1 MGRVDYSIE
10 FNISKFEFNTDYFK
24 KKIRKEMKIRMQS
37 LYGNEMGPQGDQ
49 TVDFEYTLDIDLR
62 RGLDSLHSWHQ
73 LTSWQF
79 LCKVY
84 HVTTYPGDYFV
95 LRGSVTGPVN

>member
-10 FNISKFEFNTDYFK
+10 FNISKPEFNTDYFK
-24 KKIRKEMKIRMQS
+24 KTIRKEMKIRMQS

-62 RGLDSLHSWHQ
+62 RGQDFYGVSSHLRR
-73 LTSWQF
+73 WQF
-79 LCKVY
+79 LCSVY
-84 HVTTYPGDYFV
+84 HVTTYPGEYFV